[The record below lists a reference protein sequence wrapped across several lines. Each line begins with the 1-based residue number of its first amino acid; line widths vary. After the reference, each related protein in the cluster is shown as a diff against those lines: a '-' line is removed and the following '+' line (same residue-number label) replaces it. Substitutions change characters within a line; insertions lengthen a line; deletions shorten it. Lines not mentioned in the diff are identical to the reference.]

1 MLRLVAEQQVSV
13 ASAAAIWKRI
23 EEGLGEVTAAR
34 VTAAGPERMRELGLS
49 KPKARYAV
57 EIAHAEQEVVI

>member
-49 KPKARYAV
+49 KP
-57 EIAHAEQEVVI
+57 